1 MKNRLAVFLT
11 LICIMCVTAAASAL
25 SIGANDV
32 DLSFLSFDPDL
43 YYGRGELAKM
53 ENGDNLVKLY
63 NIVVESIEKGEPE
76 TVINTTYSV
85 NDIEITLEELNT
97 VLCAY
102 RYDNPQHFWLDYFQY
117 RPFSYKGATYVY
129 SVVFNYLPHFDINTA
144 KAEFEEAADAFLIK
158 ARVNSSMS
166 QYEIAKRLHDAVARQ
181 IEYTAGK
188 PNSHNAYGALIEG
201 EAVCEGYA
209 ELYQYALYKMGIQSH
224 IITGD
229 AGGPHAWN
237 LVNIDGEYYQT
248 DVTWDDQGD
257 TVYYDYLNTTSAR
270 MLEER
275 IIDDNGYPIPECT
288 STDAN
293 FFYRG
298 EGAVFEQ
305 TPDYRDAVAQ
315 LRNGA
320 IARFYYEG
328 TEEYD
333 LGQFYRWFEAY
344 RALINNELNIRGT
357 YSVSVLN
364 REYIIINSSYVS
376 EEVKGDAD
384 GDGGVSA
391 DDAIYLL
398 YSVLFGQGQYPVK
411 GLCDYDGSGSVSAD
425 DAIYLLY
432 SVLFGQA
439 DYPLH

>member
-1 MKNRLAVFLT
+1 MRKRPVILLAIIGILCVMAGASS
-11 LICIMCVTAAASAL
+11 ICV
-25 SIGANDV
+25 GANDV

-43 YYGRGELAKM
+43 FYGRGELAKM
-53 ENGDNLVKLY
+53 QNGDDLVKAY
-63 NIVVESIEKGEPE
+63 DVIVESVENARNEA
-76 TVINTTYSV
+76 VLNTTHSV
-85 NDIEITLEELNT
+85 NDIVINSVELNT

-102 RYDNPQHFWLDYFQY
+102 RYDNPQHFWIDK
-117 RPFSYKGATYVY
+117 FSYRYYTVSGVRIIY
-129 SVVFNYLPHFDINTA
+129 SVIFEYHSHFDIESA
-144 KAEFEEAADAFLIK
+144 KAEFEEAADAFLAK
-158 ARVNSSMS
+158 ARVNPSMS
-166 QYEIAKRLHDAVARQ
+166 QYEIAKRLHDAVAKQ

-224 IITGD
+224 VITGN
-229 AGGPHAWN
+229 AGGLHVWN
-237 LVNIDGEYYQT
+237 LVRIDGKYYQT

-257 TVYYDYLNTTSAR
+257 TLYYEYFNTTSAR

-275 IIDDNGYPIPECT
+275 LIDNNGYPIPECT

-298 EGAVFEQ
+298 EGAVFDE
-305 TPDYRDAVAQ
+305 TPDYSDAVAQ

-320 IARFYYEG
+320 IARYYYEG

-333 LGQFYRWFEAY
+333 LGEFYRWFEAY
-344 RALINNELNIRGT
+344 RALIDNELNICGT

-364 REYIIINSSYVS
+364 REYIIVNSSYVS
-376 EEVKGDAD
+376 KEVKGDAD
-384 GDGGVSA
+384 GDGEVSA
-391 DDAIYLL
+391 NDAIYLL
-398 YSVLFGQGQYPVK
+398 YSVLFGQEQYPVK